1 MKTNSFPFRSER
13 DFFDAMVPADHA
25 FRKLNKLVNFRK
37 LSKPLRHLYSPIGE
51 PGIDVEQGIR
61 CLIVQYWEDYSDRQM
76 EAAVRENNAV
86 RYFTG
91 FKLTDHTPDH
101 SYFGKLRQRLG
112 TKRIADLFQQIN
124 VILDQHGLFGK
135 TFSFLD
141 ASAII
146 TKNQLWQERDKAIRE
161 GAETLNNANVKDY
174 AADSQARWGQKSAN
188 NIWFGHRLHQC
199 VDMRFGLI
207 AKLRVTPANVL
218 DHQVV
223 ASILPDN
230 GMAFCDKLYDTNAVH
245 QILKAHQLADAVIL
259 KNNRASKDHRLDHWR
274 SSIRMPFEGVFSKRS
289 KRARYRGVAKVTTQ
303 AFLEAITHNL
313 KKAVRIIP
321 GQVVVTT

>member
-1 MKTNSFPFRSER
+1 MKTNNFPFRSER

-25 FRKLNKLVNFRK
+25 FRKLNKIVNFRK

-51 PGIDVEQGIR
+51 PGIDVEKGIR
-61 CLIVQYWEDYSDRQM
+61 CLIVQYWEDFSDRQM

-112 TKRIADLFQQIN
+112 TEKIADLFKQIN
-124 VILDQHGLFGK
+124 VILEAHGLFGK

-174 AADSQARWGQKSAN
+174 ASDSEARWGQKSAN
-188 NIWFGHRLHQC
+188 NIWFGHRLHEC

-207 AKLRVTPANVL
+207 AKLRVTPGNVL

-223 ASILPDN
+223 ASILPES
-230 GMAFCDKLYDTNAVH
+230 GMAFCDKLYDTNKVH
-245 QILKAHQLADAVIL
+245 QILKAHRIADAVIL
-259 KNNRASKDHRLDHWR
+259 KNNRLNKNHKLDHWR

-289 KRARYRGVAKVTTQ
+289 KRARYRGVARVTSQ
-303 AFLEAITHNL
+303 AFLEAIAHNL

-321 GQVVVTT
+321 DQAIVPL